1 MRVDLK
7 ILSVP
12 LIILTAMVLII
23 YFALSQFANGLA
35 DVRETE
41 STKLQQFADT
51 IITAELETR
60 LNKVDDLSRT
70 AALEQLVL
78 SRNVI
83 VISESLQ
90 LWKKSLELS
99 VFAFYDPETNTL
111 FLPGKLSKPGESFGL
126 SDWLIEQLSTPEQ
139 NRSSTIATF
148 KGQTSWLKSSAIS
161 IAGETRGL
169 FVSGVKLDQSLVT
182 RISNLTGYP
191 VILKQQG
198 GGTISS
204 QPQNNSLPKHKLS
217 MTLPLTL
224 TEAGYQMEMYYDS
237 LAPYRKAS
245 TWPVWGFL
253 LSFLAVFGSLFWI
266 WIHISKEQRQW
277 QQLTLAAK
285 SPKALKLIPVTGL
298 AKELANNLAIHT
310 DSSQQLLIASQ
321 NQQAKL
327 EYDIQVLTKN
337 LERAKDERGRLQQ
350 APKIKSGFL
359 SRMGDEITS
368 PLKSVAS
375 MLKLL
380 SESKLADEPKEVVDI
395 ARRSHQLLASNID
408 NVLDLSKLDA
418 NMLKLFPADF
428 DIKVLVTELYTDL
441 HPHAESKDLKLE
453 WNINERVPASCY
465 GDRQRIHQVLY
476 NLVGNAIRFT
486 KEGSVG
492 IYVDML
498 YEKGRQYIRF
508 TVNDTGIGIPKSA
521 QISVFESFETHSKL
535 TTSSFAGRL
544 RLIVSKKLTQLMGG
558 EIGIVSEVGKGSR
571 FWFTIRYQNPRGR

>member
-1 MRVDLK
+1 V
-7 ILSVP
+7 
-12 LIILTAMVLII
+12 
-23 YFALSQFANGLA
+23 
-35 DVRETE
+35 
-41 STKLQQFADT
+41 
-51 IITAELETR
+51 
-60 LNKVDDLSRT
+60 
-70 AALEQLVL
+70 
-78 SRNVI
+78 
-83 VISESLQ
+83 
-90 LWKKSLELS
+90 
-99 VFAFYDPETNTL
+99 
-111 FLPGKLSKPGESFGL
+111 
-126 SDWLIEQLSTPEQ
+126 
-139 NRSSTIATF
+139 
-148 KGQTSWLKSSAIS
+148 
-161 IAGETRGL
+161 
-169 FVSGVKLDQSLVT
+169 
-182 RISNLTGYP
+182 
-191 VILKQQG
+191 
-198 GGTISS
+198 
-204 QPQNNSLPKHKLS
+204 
-217 MTLPLTL
+217 
-224 TEAGYQMEMYYDS
+224 
-237 LAPYRKAS
+237 
-245 TWPVWGFL
+245 
-253 LSFLAVFGSLFWI
+253 
-266 WIHISKEQRQW
+266 
-277 QQLTLAAK
+277 LAAK
-285 SPKALKLIPVTGL
+285 SPKALKLIPVSGL
-298 AKELANNLAIHT
+298 PKQLADNLAVHT
-310 DSSQQLLIASQ
+310 ESSHQLLVSSQ

-337 LERAKDERGRLQQ
+337 LERARDERGRLQQ

-380 SESKLADEPKEVVDI
+380 SESKLADEPKEVVEI

-428 DIKVLVTELYTDL
+428 DIKVLITELYTDL
-441 HPHAESKDLKLE
+441 LPHAESKNLKLE
-453 WNINERVPASCY
+453 WNINERVPASCH

-508 TVNDTGIGIPKSA
+508 TVIDTGIGIPKSA
-521 QISVFESFETHSKL
+521 QNSVFESFETHSKL

>member
-1 MRVDLK
+1 
-7 ILSVP
+7 
-12 LIILTAMVLII
+12 
-23 YFALSQFANGLA
+23 
-35 DVRETE
+35 
-41 STKLQQFADT
+41 
-51 IITAELETR
+51 
-60 LNKVDDLSRT
+60 
-70 AALEQLVL
+70 
-78 SRNVI
+78 
-83 VISESLQ
+83 
-90 LWKKSLELS
+90 
-99 VFAFYDPETNTL
+99 
-111 FLPGKLSKPGESFGL
+111 
-126 SDWLIEQLSTPEQ
+126 
-139 NRSSTIATF
+139 
-148 KGQTSWLKSSAIS
+148 
-161 IAGETRGL
+161 
-169 FVSGVKLDQSLVT
+169 
-182 RISNLTGYP
+182 
-191 VILKQQG
+191 
-198 GGTISS
+198 
-204 QPQNNSLPKHKLS
+204 
-217 MTLPLTL
+217 
-224 TEAGYQMEMYYDS
+224 MYYDS
-237 LAPYRKAS
+237 LAPYRKAAA
-245 TWPVWGFL
+245 WPLWGL
-253 LSFLAVFGSLFWI
+253 ILALLAVVSSLFWI
-266 WIHISKEQRQW
+266 WLLVSKEQRQW
-277 QQLTLAAK
+277 QQLVLAAK
-285 SPKALKLIPVTGL
+285 SPKALKLIPVSGL
-298 AKELANNLAIHT
+298 PKQLADNLAVHT
-310 DSSQQLLIASQ
+310 ESSHQLLVSSQ

-337 LERAKDERGRLQQ
+337 LERARDERGRLQQ

-380 SESKLADEPKEVVDI
+380 SESKLADEPKEVVEI

-428 DIKVLVTELYTDL
+428 DIKVLITELYTDL
-441 HPHAESKDLKLE
+441 LPHAESKNLKLE
-453 WNINERVPASCY
+453 WNINERVPASCH

-508 TVNDTGIGIPKSA
+508 TVIDTGIGIPKSA
-521 QISVFESFETHSKL
+521 QNSVFESFETHSKL

>member
-1 MRVDLK
+1 VDLK

-12 LIILTAMVLII
+12 LILLTALVLII
-23 YFALSQFANGLA
+23 YISLSQIANELS
-35 DVRETE
+35 DVRSMELTH
-41 STKLQQFADT
+41 LQQLANTT
-51 IITAELETR
+51 IATELDAR
-60 LNKVDDLSRT
+60 FSKVDDLSKT

-78 SRNVI
+78 SRDIN
-83 VISESLQ
+83 VISESLG
-90 LWKKSLELS
+90 LWKKLFELS
-99 VFAFYDPETNTL
+99 IFAFFDPETNTL
-111 FLPGKLSKPGESFGL
+111 YLPSTLSKPGESFGL
-126 SDWLIEQLSTPEQ
+126 SEWLIGQLSFPDQ
-139 NRSSTIATF
+139 QHRNTIASF
-148 KGQTSWLKSSAIS
+148 KGQTSWLHSSAIS

-169 FVSGVKLDQSLVT
+169 FVSGVKLDQSLVAKV
-182 RISNLTGYP
+182 SNLIGYP
-191 VILKQQG
+191 VVLKQKG

-204 QPQNNSLPKHKLS
+204 LPSSTPLPKHKLS
-217 MTLPLTL
+217 FKLPPTL
-224 TEAGYQMEMYYDS
+224 TEAGYQLDMYYDS
-237 LAPYRKAS
+237 LAPYRKAAA
-245 TWPVWGFL
+245 WPLWGL
-253 LSFLAVFGSLFWI
+253 ILALLAVVSSLFWI
-266 WIHISKEQRQW
+266 WLLVSKEQRQW
-277 QQLTLAAK
+277 QQLVLAAK
-285 SPKALKLIPVTGL
+285 SPKALKLIPVSGL
-298 AKELANNLAIHT
+298 PKQLADNLAVHT
-310 DSSQQLLIASQ
+310 ESSHQLLVSSQ

-337 LERAKDERGRLQQ
+337 LERARDERGRLQQ

-380 SESKLADEPKEVVDI
+380 SESKLADEPKEVVEI

-428 DIKVLVTELYTDL
+428 DIKVLITELYTDL
-441 HPHAESKDLKLE
+441 LPHAESKNLKLE
-453 WNINERVPASCY
+453 WNINERVPASCH

-508 TVNDTGIGIPKSA
+508 TVIDTGIGIPKSA
-521 QISVFESFETHSKL
+521 QNSVFESFETHSKL